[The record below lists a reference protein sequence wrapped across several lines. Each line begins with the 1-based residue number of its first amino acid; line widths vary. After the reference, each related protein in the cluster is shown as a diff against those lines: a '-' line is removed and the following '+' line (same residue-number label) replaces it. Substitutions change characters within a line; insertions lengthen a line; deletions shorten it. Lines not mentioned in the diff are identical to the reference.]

1 MAEAGRAVAREI
13 LERFDTCPVVV
24 VCGKGNNA
32 GDGFITARTLA
43 EFGYPVTVVLLG
55 SPEDLRGS
63 AARAFDSIL
72 GVGVPLAGPKDL
84 PLHLD
89 GAHVVVD
96 AVLGIGMR
104 GQATGVVA
112 EAIDAINECSAPVVA
127 VDVPSGLRE
136 MEPGEETGPVVRAS
150 LTVTFGLPKLCLLTV
165 PGWLF
170 AGEVVVAP
178 INFPAE
184 LLEDDAIPL
193 NMADTPDLRA
203 WLPARAADA
212 NKGDFGRVGI
222 VAGSAECAGAAILC
236 ARAALRSGAGL
247 VTIFTPPAL
256 NALYKAALPEA
267 TTAIVPSTSADWLT
281 EAGAEEI
288 LRRAER
294 MDVLAV
300 GPGMGTAPTQAGLLA
315 EIVRGFDGPLVLD
328 ADALTLLAGP
338 DCGMD
343 LVRGRDDVVLT
354 PHPGEMARLTGLT
367 TARVQQDRIGVAR
380 DFAMS
385 HGVTLLLKG
394 AATLVVRPDGGVFV
408 NPGATSALA
417 KAGTGDVLTGLVA
430 ALVAQGA
437 QPWQAAV
444 TGAQIHLSAG
454 MSIAGRIGERGLLA
468 TDLADELPATMLA
481 VEREEP
487 RHAEEPEPPEEFHQ
501 EDEQPWV

>member
-13 LERFDTCPVVV
+13 IQRFDTCPVVV
-24 VCGKGNNA
+24 VCGRGNNA
-32 GDGFITARTLA
+32 GDGFIAARTLA
-43 EFGYPVTVVLLG
+43 EFGYPVTAVLLG
-55 SPEDLRGS
+55 NPEDLRGS

-72 GVGVPLAGPKDL
+72 GVGVPLSGPQEL
-84 PLHLD
+84 PMHLD

-96 AVLGIGMR
+96 AILGIGLR
-104 GQATGVVA
+104 GQATGPAA
-112 EAIDAINECSAPVVA
+112 EAIEAVNACSAPVVA

-136 MEPGEETGPVVRAS
+136 MEPGEETGPVVRAD

-165 PGWLF
+165 PGWIF

-178 INFPAE
+178 INFPTE
-184 LLEDDAIPL
+184 LLEDATNPL

-212 NKGDFGRVGI
+212 NKGHFGRVGI

-256 NALYKAALPEA
+256 NPVYKVALPEA
-267 TTAIVPSTSADWLT
+267 TTAIVPSTSTDWLT
-281 EAGAEEI
+281 EASADEI

-300 GPGMGTAPTQAGLLA
+300 GPGMGTGPSQAGLLA
-315 EIVRGFDGPLVLD
+315 EIVRGFTGPLVLD
-328 ADALTLLAGP
+328 ADALTLLAGA
-338 DCGMD
+338 DCGPG
-343 LVRGRDDVVLT
+343 LIEGRHNVVLT
-354 PHPGEMARLTGLT
+354 PHPGEMSRLTGLT
-367 TARVQQDRIGVAR
+367 TAQVQHDRIGVAR
-380 DFAMS
+380 AFAMK

-430 ALVAQGA
+430 ALIAQGA
-437 QPWQAAV
+437 EPWQAAV
-444 TGAQIHLSAG
+444 TSAQVHLSAG
-454 MSIAGRIGERGLLA
+454 LSIAGRIGERGLLA
-468 TDLADELPATMLA
+468 TDLADELPATLLA
-481 VEREEP
+481 VERDDP
-487 RHAEEPEPPEEFHQ
+487 PPVDDAQPEQEFLQ
-501 EDEQPWV
+501 EDDQPWV